1 MKNQL
6 IPGRPYSHA
15 YKSSHLKAIQKLKES
30 STIEADATR
39 IFSRE
44 HTAREEYK
52 KFISQLPKFKG
63 VIIIFGLDH
72 RNKDIILSVFEGTTN
87 LNEEFRSPLR
97 KKDILISRR
106 DWIHE
111 KMIQYNLKK
120 IFICPAQKIIIEEP
134 DL

>member
-15 YKSSHLKAIQKLKES
+15 YKASHLKAILKLKDA
-30 STIEADATR
+30 THIEADRNR
-39 IFSRE
+39 IISRE

-52 KFISQLPKFKG
+52 KFINQLPKFKG
-63 VIIIFGLDH
+63 LIIVFGIDQ
-72 RNKDIILSVFEGTTN
+72 RNKDVILSVFEGTTN
-87 LNEEFRSPLR
+87 LNEEFKSSLR
-97 KKDILISRR
+97 KKDNMISRR

-111 KMIQYNLKK
+111 KIIQYNLKQVY
-120 IFICPAQKIIIEEP
+120 ICPAQRIILDEP